1 MRDKIRNIRKGI
13 KRYVDEKVE
22 ACKEIL
28 SSAQNRLILGLMVIG
43 VGVGLGGSLVASAYI
58 HVDK

>member
-28 SSAQNRLILGLMVIG
+28 SSAQNRLILGLIFAG
-43 VGVGLGGSLVASAYI
+43 VGTGLIASAYI
-58 HVDK
+58 SVNK